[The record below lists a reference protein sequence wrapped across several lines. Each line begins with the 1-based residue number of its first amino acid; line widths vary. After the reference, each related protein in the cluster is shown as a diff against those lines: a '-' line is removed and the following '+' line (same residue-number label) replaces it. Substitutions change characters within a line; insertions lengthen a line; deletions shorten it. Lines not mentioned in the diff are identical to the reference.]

1 MSGRQARRRRQ
12 AVAPPPVRRKGA
24 RRQASPKVLLGAAL
38 AVLVLAGA
46 AVGIAVAV
54 SGKGSSSSVSV
65 PARGSLAGA
74 PLSQAAAAYRLFAGI
89 PEHGNV
95 LGSPKAPATMVEYVD
110 LQCPHCRDFEATV
123 MPTILQRFVRPGKL
137 MVEARPIA
145 FIGPDSSRGRD
156 AAIAAAEQNRMFPFM
171 QVTYFNQGTEN
182 TGWLDDD
189 FVKQAAASVPGMDV
203 SKLVD
208 ATGSS
213 AVAARGKTFD
223 SEATADAVPGTPA
236 LYVGRS
242 GGKLRQVSSN
252 DQATVVAAIER
263 AVS

>member
-1 MSGRQARRRRQ
+1 MSGKQARRRRQ
-12 AVAPPPVRRKGA
+12 AAAPPPVRGKGA
-24 RRQASPKVLLGAAL
+24 RRRASPKVLLG
-38 AVLVLAGA
+38 VVVGILVLAGA
-46 AVGIAVAV
+46 AVGISLAV
-54 SGKGSSSSVSV
+54 SGGSSSSPSV
-65 PARGSLAGA
+65 PARGSLANA
-74 PLSQAAAAYRLFAGI
+74 PLSEAAAAYRLFAGI

-123 MPTILQRFVRPGKL
+123 MPAILKRFVRPGKL
-137 MVEARPIA
+137 KIEARAIA
-145 FIGPDSSRGRD
+145 IIGPDSIRGRD

-189 FVKQAAASVPGMDV
+189 FVQQAAASVPGIDV
-203 SKLVD
+203 PKLVD
-208 ATGSS
+208 AAGSS

-223 SEATADAVPGTPA
+223 TEAGVDNVPGTPA

-242 GGKLRQVSSN
+242 GGRLQQVPSN
-252 DQATVVAAIER
+252 DETTVAAAIEH
-263 AVS
+263 ALA

>member
-1 MSGRQARRRRQ
+1 MSGKQARRRRQ
-12 AVAPPPVRRKGA
+12 AAAPPPVRRKGT
-24 RRQASPKVLLGAAL
+24 RRQASPKLLLGAAL

-54 SGKGSSSSVSV
+54 SGKSSSSVSV
-65 PARGSLAGA
+65 PVRGSLANA
-74 PLSQAAAAYRLFAGI
+74 PLSQAAAAYRLFKGI
-89 PEHGNV
+89 QEHGNV
-95 LGSPKAPATMVEYVD
+95 LGSPKATATMVEYVD

-137 MVEARPIA
+137 KVEARPIA
-145 FIGPDSSRGRD
+145 IIGSDSLRGRD
-156 AAIAAAEQNRMFPFM
+156 AAIAAADQNLMFPFM

-182 TGWLDDD
+182 TGWLNGD

-203 SKLVD
+203 PKLVD
-208 ATGSS
+208 AAGSS

-223 SEATADAVPGTPA
+223 AEASADNVPGTPG

-242 GGKLRQVSSN
+242 GGQLQLVASN
-252 DQATVVAAIER
+252 DAASVLAAITH
-263 AVS
+263 ALG